1 MLGFACPSIR
11 CTAFTLAAGPLLGE
25 DDLTSAIVLTRP
37 VQSELQAFGTGGSER
52 LSDPELELTRR
63 TLRAVLYR
71 IRDRP
76 LTALAIGVR

>member
-1 MLGFACPSIR
+1 
-11 CTAFTLAAGPLLGE
+11 LAPGPLPGE
-25 DDLTSAIVLTRP
+25 GDLTSAIVLTRP
-37 VQSELQAFGTGGSER
+37 VRSELEAFGTGGSER
-52 LSDPELELTRR
+52 LSDPELELTQR